1 MPLLPRVRQAVDDA
15 LAEGLSLVF
24 PTWCAGCDQPD
35 VALCEACRREL
46 AFHRLTRRLDRMPVI
61 SAVRFDGVA
70 ARAIRAFKEEGRTS
84 LARTLGPLLATA
96 AVEVGEAVVVPVPS
110 SPAAMRRR
118 GYPIA
123 ELLARRGGLRPV
135 RLLASVGTPADQ
147 RGLGRGDR
155 ERNVAG
161 TLHAR
166 GVAGLRVVVVD
177 DVVTTGAT
185 LREAARALEASGAV
199 VLGAATVATTLRTAP
214 MGDRRGLDR

>member
-1 MPLLPRVRQAVDDA
+1 M
-15 LAEGLSLVF
+15 
-24 PTWCAGCDQPD
+24 
-35 VALCEACRREL
+35 
-46 AFHRLTRRLDRMPVI
+46 
-61 SAVRFDGVA
+61 
-70 ARAIRAFKEEGRTS
+70 
-84 LARTLGPLLATA
+84 LATA

-155 ERNVAG
+155 ERNVVG